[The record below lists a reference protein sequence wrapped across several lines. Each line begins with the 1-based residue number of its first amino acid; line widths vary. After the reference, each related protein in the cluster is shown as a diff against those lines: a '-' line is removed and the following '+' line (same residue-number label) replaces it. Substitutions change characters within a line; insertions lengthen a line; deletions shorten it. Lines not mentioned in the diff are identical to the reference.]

1 VARRNWDY
9 RYAWVRDAAYTVF
22 ALRRI
27 GFGTE
32 ADASLGWVL
41 DAFEQ
46 SRQPRIMYDLDGSPV
61 PDEREDPELEGYRRS
76 APVRWGNGAADQ
88 RQHDV
93 YGEILDCAH
102 QWARSGGQLE
112 PPLWA
117 ALAQL
122 ADMAG
127 EAWRQPDQGI
137 WEVRSE
143 GRVFTYSAAMCQVAL
158 DRAAAIGERLE
169 LPGPV
174 PAWRAAADK
183 LRQIILDQSWDEDAQ
198 TLSEH
203 LGGGWSRPCCRPGRR
218 ISSRCWSTRPAR
230 RAPAR

>member
-1 VARRNWDY
+1 MARRNWDY

-127 EAWRQPDQGI
+127 RPGGS
-137 WEVRSE
+137 RT
-143 GRVFTYSAAMCQVAL
+143 RPVAL
-158 DRAAAIGERLE
+158 RSSVTRT
-169 LPGPV
+169 PV
-174 PAWRAAADK
+174 
-183 LRQIILDQSWDEDAQ
+183 SG
-198 TLSEH
+198 S
-203 LGGGWSRPCCRPGRR
+203 
-218 ISSRCWSTRPAR
+218 
-230 RAPAR
+230 